1 MDRHSDGSGWDVK
14 HWNWKNVEV
23 ILLKRVMTQL
33 CSQVKKDET
42 GEPTRIK
49 CQGEVIHTG
58 IGQACSDRMHPAQ
71 PPNAHL
77 ITTVVVA
84 EHSP

>member
-14 HWNWKNVEV
+14 HWNWKIVEV
-23 ILLKRVMTQL
+23 NLLSRVTQL
-33 CSQVKKDET
+33 CSQVKEDET

-49 CQGEVIHTG
+49 CQDEVIHTG
-58 IGQACSDRMHPAQ
+58 IGQVCSDGTHPAQ

-77 ITTVVVA
+77 ITTVVVV
-84 EHSP
+84 ERSP